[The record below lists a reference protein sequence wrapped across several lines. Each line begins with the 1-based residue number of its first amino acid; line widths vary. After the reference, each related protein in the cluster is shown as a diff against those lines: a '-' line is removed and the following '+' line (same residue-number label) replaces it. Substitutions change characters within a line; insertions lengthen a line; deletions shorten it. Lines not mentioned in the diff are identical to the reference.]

1 MPSQHALQTIQI
13 TPAADTA
20 EMARFCDAP
29 DGTPLDP
36 ATLAATGADEHWLL
50 VDAAGAV
57 ARCSLWW
64 TTAPAYQQHRVGLIG
79 HYAADDALA
88 DALLRHACERLRQ
101 AGCTVA
107 IGPMDGSTYNYY
119 RLVTEPGTEP
129 PFFLEPTNPMS
140 WPAQFTENGF
150 APLANY
156 YSAVQDHLEAT
167 DPRIPDIERQ
177 MEAAGVRVR
186 PLDPGAFE
194 RDLRSVYP
202 VVAAGFAESLLASPI
217 DEEAFVAQYRPLESL
232 LVPEMVQIAETDER
246 AVGFLLV
253 VPDWNQA
260 RRGELID
267 TGIAKTTAVLP
278 DYQRQGLSILL
289 AARAIAAGRALGYTR
304 AIHALIREDNV
315 SRRLSDV
322 YHGRVIRR
330 YTLFAKE
337 LEGAS

>member
-1 MPSQHALQTIQI
+1 MPPHHVIQTIQI
-13 TPAADTA
+13 TSATDTA
-20 EMARFCDAP
+20 DIGRFCAVP
-29 DGTPLDP
+29 DGTPLAP
-36 ATLAATGADEHWLL
+36 ATLAAAGADEYWLL
-50 VDAAGAV
+50 VDEAGAV

-64 TTAPAYQQHRVGLIG
+64 SAAPAYQQHRVGLIG
-79 HYAADDALA
+79 HYAADDTLA
-88 DALLRHACERLRQ
+88 EALLRHACDRLRQ
-101 AGCTVA
+101 AGCTIA
-107 IGPMDGSTYNYY
+107 IGPMDGNTYNRY
-119 RLVTEPGTEP
+119 RLVTDPGTEP
-129 PFFLEPTNPMS
+129 PFFLEPTNPTS
-140 WPAQFTENGF
+140 WPAHFTGNSF
-150 APLANY
+150 APLAEY
-156 YSAVQDHLEAT
+156 YSAAQDDLEAA
-167 DPRIPDIERQ
+167 DPRLPEIERQ

-186 PLDPGAFE
+186 PLDPAAFE

-232 LVPEMVQIAETDER
+232 LVPELVQIAETDER

-253 VPDWNQA
+253 VPDWLQA
-260 RRGELID
+260 QRGELID

-278 DYQRQGLSILL
+278 EYQRQGLGILL

-330 YTLFAKE
+330 YTLYAKE
-337 LEGAS
+337 LGDAS